1 MISPVSP
8 LMTSYEADALN
19 QLSHLQQL
27 KDRIKALES
36 EAKEVQKQLAVAFA
50 AGDLDDHKDP
60 DQPNTIR
67 HDDSV
72 FVFCPGRISYDFTSC
87 ADVLEKERALKE
99 AKEISIALGLATKKQ
114 GNAFWSVKS

>member
-36 EAKEVQKQLAVAFA
+36 EAKDVQKQLAVAFA
-50 AGDLDDHKDP
+50 AGDLDDFKDP

-72 FVFCPGRISYDFTSC
+72 FVFCPGRITYDFKSC

>member
-1 MISPVSP
+1 
-8 LMTSYEADALN
+8 MTTYQIDALN
-19 QLSHLQQL
+19 LLSQLQQL
-27 KDRIKALES
+27 KDRIKSLEAES
-36 EAKEVQKQLAVAFA
+36 KQVQQQLAVAFA
-50 AGDLDDHKDP
+50 AGDLNDYKDP

-72 FVFCPGRISYDFTSC
+72 FVFCPGRITYDFKSC